1 MNNKT
6 KHYRVGLLGHYG
18 QNNLGDEAIIWSTIQ
33 NLRERIP
40 DIELVGVSMNPE
52 DSRRRFGIEAFPVR
66 YIKTNLSNKKNIR
79 ANSDTPDVKESGLI
93 QVIRHTIP
101 QKIKGMVPMRTK
113 MSANGF
119 FYLLRNL
126 AAEVQFI
133 YKSRDLLKTLDALI
147 ICGSGQIED
156 FSGPWRYPYTILK
169 WVLLAKSVNKKVLVV
184 SVGAGPPSRKL
195 SYWMYKKALR
205 RADYLSYRDLW
216 SKNVLESHISRLNGK
231 VFPDL
236 ANSLKTKSV
245 NGYKGGS
252 KVVAINPMPAFDST
266 LMKGAGNSVFE
277 NYVNNI
283 AALSNHALE
292 RGFKVHFFNSHP
304 KDLTAIEKVL
314 EQLKLLTDS
323 NLDKLTIKR
332 SNTVQDLVNTISEA
346 DLILPTR
353 FHATMLPLLLGRP
366 VLGLCYHDKS
376 KALLEEVGLGE
387 YYVDIYSFTDDE
399 LCKKFDLLVENLE
412 RAEMEMKRKY
422 SKYPKLMSEQWDRV
436 VDLILS

>member
-1 MNNKT
+1 MDNRT

-40 DIELVGVSMNPE
+40 DIELVGLSMNPE
-52 DSRRRFGIEAFPVR
+52 DTCRRFGIEAHPVR
-66 YIKTNLSNKKNIR
+66 YIKTNLSGSNRQQGKSDPPEENESSLIRVLRHSVTNRIKK
-79 ANSDTPDVKESGLI
+79 
-93 QVIRHTIP
+93 
-101 QKIKGMVPMRTK
+101 MVPKKTK
-113 MSANGF
+113 MSVNGF
-119 FYLLRNL
+119 LYLLGNL
-126 AAEVQFI
+126 AAELQFI
-133 YKSRDLLKTLDALI
+133 KNSRDLLKTLDALI

-169 WVLLAKSVNKKVLVV
+169 WVFLAKSADKKVLVV

-195 SYWMYKKALR
+195 SYWMYKKALS

-216 SKNVLESHISRLNGK
+216 SKQVLESHISGLNGK

-245 NGYKGGS
+245 NGHKKGN
-252 KVVAINPMPAFDST
+252 KIVAINPMPAFNST
-266 LMKGAGNSVFE
+266 LMKGAGNLVFE

-283 AALSNHALE
+283 AILANHALK
-292 RGFKVHFFNSHP
+292 RGFKVILFNSHP
-304 KDLTAIEKVL
+304 ADLTVIEKVSKQVRCLTNDNL
-314 EQLKLLTDS
+314 EKLA
-323 NLDKLTIKR
+323 IKR
-332 SNTVQDLVNTISEA
+332 SDTVQDLVNTISEA

-376 KALLEEVGLGE
+376 KALLDEVGLGD

-399 LCKKFDLLVENLE
+399 LCRKFDLLIENIDQAKLKIK
-412 RAEMEMKRKY
+412 AKY
-422 SKYPKLMSEQWDRV
+422 NKYPKLMNEQWDQV
-436 VDLILS
+436 VDLILA